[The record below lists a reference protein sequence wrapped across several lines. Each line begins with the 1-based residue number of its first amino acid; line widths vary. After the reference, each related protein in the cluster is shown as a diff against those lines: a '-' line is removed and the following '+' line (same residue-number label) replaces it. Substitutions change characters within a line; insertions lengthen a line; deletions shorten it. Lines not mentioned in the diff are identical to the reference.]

1 MDFIRILKNVWRTDS
16 RCSLERRTAKIE
28 HVGDG
33 NQAPMFVFSQR
44 SNGRIHTVRLGPGLA
59 DKDAGREWW
68 GVSCCQKTWP
78 LGFETDRQDPWP
90 QSLTSKPRLY
100 SLNRVLPMNAFFPSF
115 YPFMSSAG
123 VHKLYVASACFFPIG
138 ALTVS
143 LRFLLYLSGCK
154 SSSSSSSVWCQQCW
168 LIKAVGR
175 QCVIHSYSWHM
186 YYSRLNTYN

>member
-1 MDFIRILKNVWRTDS
+1 MGFIRILKNVWRTDS

-44 SNGRIHTVRLGPGLA
+44 SNGRIHTVRLCAGLA

-68 GVSCCQKTWP
+68 GVSCCQNLSARVWDWQA
-78 LGFETDRQDPWP
+78 G
-90 QSLTSKPRLY
+90 SLTSVADKQTETLQFEPGLSDECIFSLLFTPSWAQQVCANCTRLPH
-100 SLNRVLPMNAFFPSF
+100 V
-115 YPFMSSAG
+115 
-123 VHKLYVASACFFPIG
+123 FFPIG

-143 LRFLLYLSGCK
+143 LRFPLYLSGCK

>member
-1 MDFIRILKNVWRTDS
+1 MGIKLQCLCS
-16 RCSLERRTAKIE
+16 RSAATAVFTLLGCGPASLTKTQ
-28 HVGDG
+28 DG
-33 NQAPMFVFSQR
+33 NDEECRAV
-44 SNGRIHTVRLGPGLA
+44 
-59 DKDAGREWW
+59 
-68 GVSCCQKTWP
+68 KTWP

-90 QSLTSKPRLY
+90 QSLQTETLQFEPGVSDECIFPFF
-100 SLNRVLPMNAFFPSF
+100 LPLHELSRCAQTVRGFHMF
-115 YPFMSSAG
+115 
-123 VHKLYVASACFFPIG
+123 VCFFPIG

-143 LRFLLYLSGCK
+143 LRFPLYLSGCK

>member
-1 MDFIRILKNVWRTDS
+1 MGIKLQCLCS
-16 RCSLERRTAKIE
+16 RSAATAVFTLLGCGPVSLTKTQDRNDEECRAVKI
-28 HVGDG
+28 
-33 NQAPMFVFSQR
+33 
-44 SNGRIHTVRLGPGLA
+44 
-59 DKDAGREWW
+59 
-68 GVSCCQKTWP
+68 WP

-90 QSLTSKPRLY
+90 QWLTSKLRLY
-100 SLNRVLPMNAFFPSF
+100 SLNLVSLMNAFSPSF

-123 VHKLYVASACFFPIG
+123 VCKQYAASTCFFPIG

-143 LRFLLYLSGCK
+143 LWFPLYLSGCK
-154 SSSSSSSVWCQQCW
+154 SSSSSSIWCQQCW